1 MKKLYILTAIGICMA
16 FAGCSEYSDPS
27 DVKGTGES
35 VTGITTTVPDNNG
48 TNGESDWT
56 SVVNSTTT
64 VDVNV
69 TPENTQTYIVYT
81 DENGLVIGTV
91 NEDTP
96 EEEKITQPEGVSGSY
111 AVIIDENGVVIGTS
125 NGSVSPD
132 VPGSDNPQ
140 GSTPVDTTTPTGTT
154 TAPDNGG
161 SGNGN
166 GNGNSDSSQTTAFVE
181 ITPKTMYANVS
192 ATLKSSTASDAIS
205 LGTITKGSA
214 VNVIGESGSYYL
226 VKYNGITAFVSKGCV
241 TDTKPQTETTT
252 TTKNTSS
259 KDTTTTTTKKSSATT
274 TTTKSSTTTKKTTTI
289 GTTTKATTTVGTTT
303 KATTTTKK
311 TTTTAKTTTT
321 KKKTTT
327 TTTKKATTTTTTT
340 KKTTTTTTKKTT
352 TTTTTTTSS
361 GVKLPYDATTNAFI
375 NEVLRLT
382 NEFRAE
388 NGVEPLEL
396 DLDLTAVAMVR
407 ADEITELFSHTRPD
421 GTSWSTAFDEGG
433 FTLGGNCG
441 GRAENIAYGYSSA
454 AAVVEAWKNSSGHR
468 ANMLKSSFNVIGIGF
483 VNDGGVYYWTQEFAY
498 LW

>member
-27 DVKGTGES
+27 DVNGTGES

-91 NEDTP
+91 NENTP

-132 VPGSDNPQ
+132 VSESDNPQ
-140 GSTPVDTTTPTGTT
+140 GSTPVDTTAPTTTT
-154 TAPDNGG
+154 TAPNNGG

-166 GNGNSDSSQTTAFVE
+166 GNSQSSSTTAFVE
-181 ITPKTMYANVS
+181 ITPKTMYASVS

-214 VNVIGESGSYYL
+214 VSVIGESGGYYV
-226 VKYNGITAFVSKGCV
+226 VKYNGITAFVSKGSV

-252 TTKNTSS
+252 TTKKS
-259 KDTTTTTTKKSSATT
+259 DTTTTTTKKSSATT
-274 TTTKSSTTTKKTTTI
+274 TTTKPT
-289 GTTTKATTTVGTTT
+289 TTTKATTTVGTTT
-303 KATTTTKK
+303 KATTTAG
-311 TTTTAKTTTT
+311 TTTKATTTT
-321 KKKTTT
+321 KKT
-327 TTTKKATTTTTTT
+327 
-340 KKTTTTTTKKTT
+340 TTTTTTKKTT
-352 TTTTTTTSS
+352 TTTTTTKATTTTTTTTSSSS
-361 GVKLPYDATTNAFI
+361 GVNLPYDATTNAFI
-375 NEVLRLT
+375 NEVVRLT

-388 NGVEPLEL
+388 NGVAALEI
-396 DLDLTAVAMVR
+396 DLDLTAIAMVR
-407 ADEITELFSHTRPD
+407 VNEIEELHSAGDEYKLKNHLRPD
-421 GTSWSTAFDEGG
+421 GTSCFTAFEEGG
-433 FTLGGNCG
+433 FKIGSYYMG
-441 GRAENIAYGYSSA
+441 ENIAYGYTSA
-454 AAVVEAWKNSSGHR
+454 EAVVNAWINSEGHR
-468 ANMLKSSFNVIGIGF
+468 ANMLNTNFDLIGVGF
-483 VNDGGVYYWTQEFAY
+483 VNIDGIYYWTQEFIGY
-498 LW
+498 P

>member
-214 VNVIGESGSYYL
+214 VSVIGESGSYYV

-321 KKKTTT
+321 TKKTT

>member
-27 DVKGTGES
+27 DVNGTGES
-35 VTGITTTVPDNNG
+35 VTGVTTTVPDNNG

-64 VDVNV
+64 ADVNV
-69 TPENTQTYIVYT
+69 APENTQTYIVYT

-91 NEDTP
+91 NENTP

-111 AVIIDENGVVIGTS
+111 AVIVDENGVVIGTS

-132 VPGSDNPQ
+132 VSGSDNPQ
-140 GSTPVDTTTPTGTT
+140 GSTPVDTTAPTGTT

-161 SGNGN
+161 N
-166 GNGNSDSSQTTAFVE
+166 GNGNSDSSQTTTAFVE
-181 ITPKTMYANVS
+181 ITPKTMYASVS
-192 ATLKSSTASDAIS
+192 ATLKSSTTSDAIS

-214 VNVIGESGSYYL
+214 VNVIGESGGYY
-226 VKYNGITAFVSKGCV
+226 VVNYNGITAFVSKGCV

-252 TTKNTSS
+252 TTTTKKSS
-259 KDTTTTTTKKSSATT
+259 TTTTTKKSSATT
-274 TTTKSSTTTKKTTTI
+274 TTTKPSTTTKKTTTI

-321 KKKTTT
+321 TKKTTTT

-340 KKTTTTTTKKTT
+340 KKTTTTTTTTKKTT
-352 TTTTTTTSS
+352 TTTTTTSSSS
-361 GVKLPYDATTNAFI
+361 GVSLPYDATTNAFI
-375 NEVLRLT
+375 NEVVRLT

-388 NGVEPLEL
+388 NGVAALEL
-396 DLDLTAVAMVR
+396 DLDLTVVAMVR
-407 ADEITELFSHTRPD
+407 AEEITDVFSHTRPD
-421 GTSWSTAFDEGG
+421 GTSCFTAFEEGG
-433 FTLGGNCG
+433 FILGENCG
-441 GRAENIAYGYSSA
+441 GRAENIAYGYKSA
-454 AAVVEAWKNSSGHR
+454 AAVVEAWKNSEGHR
-468 ANMLKSSFNVIGIGF
+468 ANMLNSKFNVIGIGF

>member
-27 DVKGTGES
+27 DVNGTGES

-56 SVVNSTTT
+56 SVINSTTT

-69 TPENTQTYIVYT
+69 APENTQTYIVYT

-154 TAPDNGG
+154 TAPYNGG
-161 SGNGN
+161 SGN

-181 ITPKTMYANVS
+181 LTPKTMYASVS

-214 VNVIGESGSYYL
+214 VSVIGESGGYYV

-252 TTKNTSS
+252 TTKKS
-259 KDTTTTTTKKSSATT
+259 DTTTTTTKKSTATT
-274 TTTKSSTTTKKTTTI
+274 TTTKPT
-289 GTTTKATTTVGTTT
+289 TTTKATTTVGTTT

-327 TTTKKATTTTTTT
+327 TTTTKKATTTTTTT
-340 KKTTTTTTKKTT
+340 KKTTTTTTTKKTT

-388 NGVEPLEL
+388 NGVAALEI
-396 DLDLTAVAMVR
+396 DLDLTDDVAMVR
-407 ADEITELFSHTRPD
+407 AEEITELFSHTRPD
-421 GTSWSTAFDEGG
+421 GTSCFTAFDEGG
-433 FTLGGNCG
+433 FVLGGNCG

-454 AAVVEAWKNSSGHR
+454 AAVVEAWKNSAGHR